1 MSSAEHEPTDLPVPG
16 AAIEPLGYVL
26 GVQFHEPLK
35 LIRQRRMEFGAKL
48 AAYFDA
54 RGVELQ
60 DRSWTF
66 SQPLGDSAAG
76 LFRVVIQE
84 QAVTLEARLPT
95 NPLEWFEHRYEFILN
110 EFQETFKPAFLIT
123 STAKILATIQI
134 DGDARSFLLQHV
146 ANMPVKRLEALHRPI
161 HIVGLRLAMPAF
173 ELQEPPKPKGTK
185 AKGKPKRGR

>member
-1 MSSAEHEPTDLPVPG
+1 
-16 AAIEPLGYVL
+16 
-26 GVQFHEPLK
+26 
-35 LIRQRRMEFGAKL
+35 MEFGAKL